1 MWKIYFQLPVI
12 ITFLFSGVAFGQG
25 KDFVINGKIP
35 EMEEGQMIVV
45 TQLVGRTDTLGTG
58 VIHNGS
64 FRVEGKIDEPCVA
77 LIHVA
82 GYSGGFIF
90 ILDTD
95 APYEMEL
102 YQSAKST
109 IKGGYLQS
117 ELIAYEAIVAE
128 ENQKIG
134 ALKKE
139 VAKAAAEKRFRSEN
153 ELKEQLKQQTEA
165 ARVRLDEMI
174 ERNKENVFAAYV
186 QTAGTDRMELPGL
199 KACYAGLSEQAKE
212 TGPGRLLA
220 ARIHSLEG
228 VNVNAVAPDFTLPA
242 SDNKE
247 VSLYD
252 VKGKVKIIDFW
263 ASWCGPCR
271 LENPKLVALHRDYKD
286 KGLAVISVSLD
297 EDRDKWLGA
306 IEKDGLDWLHLSDL
320 KGWKGEVV
328 KLYNIDGVPTIFVL
342 DEHNK
347 IIAKNLR
354 GEQLRS
360 FIADRLD

>member
-1 MWKIYFQLPVI
+1 MWKLFFQFIVI
-12 ITFLFSGVAFGQG
+12 ISFLSSGATFGEG
-25 KDFVINGKIP
+25 KKFTINGKIP
-35 EMEEGQMIVV
+35 EMGEGQMIVV
-45 TQLVGRTDTLGTG
+45 TQLVGKTDTLGIG
-58 VIHNGS
+58 DIHNGN

-77 LIHVA
+77 LIHVG

-109 IKGGYLQS
+109 IKGGRLQS
-117 ELIAYEAIVAE
+117 ELTAYQAIVAE

-134 ALKKE
+134 ELKKE
-139 VAKAAAEKRFRSEN
+139 VAKASAEKRFRSEN

-165 ARVRLDEMI
+165 AQVRLGEI
-174 ERNKENVFAAYV
+174 VERNKDNVFAAYI
-186 QTAGTDRMELPGL
+186 QTAGMDRMELPGL
-199 KACYAGLSEQAKE
+199 KACYAELSDKAKE

-228 VNVNAVAPDFTLPA
+228 VNINAVAPDFSLPA

-247 VSLYD
+247 VALYG
-252 VKGKVKIIDFW
+252 VKGKLKIVDFW

-271 LENPKLVALHRDYKD
+271 LENPKLVALYQDYKD

-297 EDRDKWLGA
+297 EDRDKWLEA
-306 IEKDGLDWLHLSDL
+306 IEKDGLTWLHLSDL
-320 KGWKGEVV
+320 KGWKSEVV

-342 DEHNK
+342 DENNR
-347 IIAKNLR
+347 IVGKNLR
-354 GEQLRS
+354 GDQLRK
-360 FIADRLD
+360 FVADRLD